1 MAITGHIF
9 SEPHMGDK
17 REFKFASCWKWN
29 NEAFTKTAHETAMQK
44 EIAYVIGQQQQLGL
58 NVLLCQCDWLGYLW
72 DSQSTCTKHHKMRRG
87 IGAALQAIPTNL
99 I

>member
-29 NEAFTKTAHETAMQK
+29 NEAFTKTYDETAMQK
-44 EIAYVIGQQQQLGL
+44 EIAYAIGQQQQL
-58 NVLLCQCDWLGYLW
+58 
-72 DSQSTCTKHHKMRRG
+72 
-87 IGAALQAIPTNL
+87 
-99 I
+99 